1 MEAFEGG
8 IVDLKSAYSCVRFLL
23 LSAVRFNVSN
33 TYFCTELQ
41 QIGLPREH
49 SVALGKVLDD
59 CSTQLRDYLKS
70 KTLTINELDNVK
82 CSSSN
87 EAVDCIYMKLEIKNE
102 IVNYISQKTTHD
114 IHIPKAEVP
123 ILLKELKA
131 IRSKMNEL
139 DYEKLHS

>member
-1 MEAFEGG
+1 M
-8 IVDLKSAYSCVRFLL
+8 RFLL

-82 CSSSN
+82 CSSTN
-87 EAVDCIYMKLEIKNE
+87 DAVDCIELKLKIKNQ
-102 IVNYISQKTTHD
+102 IVNGISQRTTHD
-114 IHIPKAEVP
+114 IYIPKAEVT

-131 IRSKMNEL
+131 IRSKMDEL